1 MAAPK
6 PPLIEASP
14 AQPLELAGI
23 ACASVQVD
31 LSDERRT
38 LLMLDLVRALA
49 RQAAAEAWAQAGLA
63 TQPENIP

>member
-1 MAAPK
+1 MASLT
-6 PPLIEASP
+6 PPLIKASSDKH
-14 AQPLELAGI
+14 LGLADT

-31 LSDERRT
+31 LSDERRP
-38 LLMLDLVRALA
+38 LLKLDLVRALA

>member
-6 PPLIEASP
+6 LPPITAFP
-14 AQPLELAGI
+14 DQPLALAGT
-23 ACASVQVD
+23 ACATLQVA
-31 LSDERRT
+31 LSDERRS

-63 TQPENIP
+63 TQPENTP